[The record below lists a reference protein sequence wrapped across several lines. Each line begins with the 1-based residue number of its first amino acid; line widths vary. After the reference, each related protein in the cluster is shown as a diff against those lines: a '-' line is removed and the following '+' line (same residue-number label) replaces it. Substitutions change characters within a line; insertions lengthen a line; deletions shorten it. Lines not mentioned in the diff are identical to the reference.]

1 MGTALIGLLGV
12 AVGASIK
19 LLSDWFQR
27 RHEMEKER
35 AKWQLEE
42 KTRLDQQRIVT
53 YIMLLTLAQDTLSR
67 NSAVDNRDQFRE
79 YLLTIDLI
87 STQSVRDA
95 AWALSERGSLLQGL
109 EQSPREEIGDITD
122 DRRQLMKLREAF
134 IEAARLERGIG

>member
-1 MGTALIGLLGV
+1 
-12 AVGASIK
+12 
-19 LLSDWFQR
+19 
-27 RHEMEKER
+27 MEKER

-67 NSAVDNRDQFRE
+67 NSAADNRDQFHE

-109 EQSPREEIGDITD
+109 EQLPREEIGDITE
-122 DRRQLMKLREAF
+122 DRRHLMKLREAF